1 MYYIRVMRGDE
12 MNKGGSAVGFTL
24 NCTKVV
30 LCVGGGGGNTVR
42 PLYGPREQNKL
53 LGP

>member
-1 MYYIRVMRGDE
+1 MS
-12 MNKGGSAVGFTL
+12 KGGSAVGFTL

-30 LCVGGGGGNTVR
+30 LCVGENTER
-42 PLYGPREQNKL
+42 LLYLVLKSVSREQNKL